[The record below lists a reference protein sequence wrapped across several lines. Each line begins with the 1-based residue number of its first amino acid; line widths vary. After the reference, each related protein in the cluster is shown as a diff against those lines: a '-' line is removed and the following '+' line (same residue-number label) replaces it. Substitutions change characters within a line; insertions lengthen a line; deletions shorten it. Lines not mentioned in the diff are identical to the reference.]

1 MLKSSLCDYNGENI
15 LEERKIA
22 VTGAGADA
30 READERNKQLILET
44 IQWLLNNCISEVS
57 NIHVNNAKDL

>member
-22 VTGAGADA
+22 VTGAGAD
-30 READERNKQLILET
+30 ERNKQLILET
-44 IQWLLNNCISEVS
+44 IQWLLNDCISEVS

>member
-22 VTGAGADA
+22 VTGAGAD
-30 READERNKQLILET
+30 ERNKQLILET
-44 IQWLLNNCISEVS
+44 IQ
-57 NIHVNNAKDL
+57 

>member
-1 MLKSSLCDYNGENI
+1 MLKSNLCDYIGENI

-30 READERNKQLILET
+30 RQADERNKQLILET
-44 IQWLLNNCISEVS
+44 IQ
-57 NIHVNNAKDL
+57 